1 MGKQLTLDEMKE
13 SCVHSCDQLINM
25 IETEKVMNNLDAQLK
40 IEEDKAEDYE
50 VDIQSSGS
58 SPTNSKML

>member
-1 MGKQLTLDEMKE
+1 
-13 SCVHSCDQLINM
+13 M